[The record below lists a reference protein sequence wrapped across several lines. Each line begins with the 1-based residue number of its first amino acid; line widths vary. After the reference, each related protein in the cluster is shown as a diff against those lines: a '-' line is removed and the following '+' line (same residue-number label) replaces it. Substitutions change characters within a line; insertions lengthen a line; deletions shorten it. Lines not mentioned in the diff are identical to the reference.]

1 MKLSYVYEMPREVF
15 NPFTSVGLI
24 FKILNLSR
32 KVLSYNRIYSNLIIR
47 KFKIVDLMEP

>member
-1 MKLSYVYEMPREVF
+1 MPREVF

-32 KVLSYNRIYSNLIIR
+32 KVLSYNRIYSNLLIR
-47 KFKIVDLMEP
+47 KFKIADLMEP